1 MSYKQIDDDHEPDSA
16 PLPRRSV
23 VDGSRLR
30 TLSDLD
36 QRTRAAKLAQKL
48 VSDLQ
53 ADLGGEF
60 ELTAA
65 RAELIKR
72 AALLG
77 AMVEDLEARWLEREP
92 ADLTTYGMLVD
103 RQRRILEVL
112 GLDRRARDKTPSN
125 ITGSL
130 IERLRAGAL

>member
-1 MSYKQIDDDHEPDSA
+1 MPPY
-16 PLPRRSV
+16 
-23 VDGSRLR
+23 
-30 TLSDLD
+30 LD

-48 VSDLQ
+48 VADLE

-60 ELTAA
+60 ELTTA
-65 RAELIKR
+65 RRELIKR
-72 AALLG
+72 GAMIG

-112 GLDRRARDKTPSN
+112 GLDRRARDVTPNCMTSN
-125 ITGSL
+125 L
-130 IERLRAGAL
+130 IERMRSGAL